1 MHPLGLTVGNCS
13 LRVKPVRAVPAARVP
28 RWTSRWV
35 TRASDEAGAVH
46 VDTWGRFLADRR
58 RGADPDRVPVFARNA
73 LGLWMALTFAGISAV
88 MAVFAIFAWPL
99 WAFSVLTL
107 DLLVLYGLTA
117 RNQEFRRT

>member
-1 MHPLGLTVGNCS
+1 
-13 LRVKPVRAVPAARVP
+13 
-28 RWTSRWV
+28 
-35 TRASDEAGAVH
+35 
-46 VDTWGRFLADRR
+46 
-58 RGADPDRVPVFARNA
+58 
-73 LGLWMALTFAGISAV
+73 MALTFAGISAV